1 MARTKAVVFDCDGLL
16 LDTEKLWTRGEKA
29 IFAAY
34 GREYT
39 AEHRRLLFGTG
50 VEDTGEILARV
61 LDQPGREKELIEEL
75 KELTWDEVAKGAR
88 PMPGAAE
95 LVAELRGEL
104 PLGIASNSPAAL
116 VKEALERAGL
126 DGVFQEI
133 VGEEDVSRPKPD
145 PEAYLLACER
155 LGADPRASIALE
167 DSPPG
172 VAAARAAGLYVIGV
186 PSESGVDLDADTVAD
201 SLDDP
206 AVRRAITGTPAA
218 SDPRWSARRVEENGR

>member
-88 PMPGAAE
+88 PMPGAAWW
-95 LVAELRGEL
+95 
-104 PLGIASNSPAAL
+104 SS
-116 VKEALERAGL
+116 
-126 DGVFQEI
+126 
-133 VGEEDVSRPKPD
+133 SHT
-145 PEAYLLACER
+145 
-155 LGADPRASIALE
+155 RASSTACC
-167 DSPPG
+167 
-172 VAAARAAGLYVIGV
+172 ART
-186 PSESGVDLDADTVAD
+186 STCR
-201 SLDDP
+201 P
-206 AVRRAITGTPAA
+206 A
-218 SDPRWSARRVEENGR
+218 